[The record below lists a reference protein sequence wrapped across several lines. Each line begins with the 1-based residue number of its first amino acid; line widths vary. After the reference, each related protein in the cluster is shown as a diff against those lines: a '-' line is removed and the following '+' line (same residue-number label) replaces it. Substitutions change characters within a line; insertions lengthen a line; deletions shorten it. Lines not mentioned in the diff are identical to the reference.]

1 MRVQRTGSF
10 GGSIAAF
17 LLLTAPLGAQQG
29 TLTGRVTDVETGQPV
44 PTAQVQVLGGAQAT
58 GSLTDQS
65 GVYRIQLPAG
75 SYSIVVQ
82 EVGHRSARFDGI
94 SVRSG
99 QTTTYDVQLT
109 SMALLLDGLVVSSS
123 RGQAEK
129 QVDAPATTYIVGT
142 TELAERP
149 VTTMADHLRDAPGVD
164 IITEGI
170 QSTNVV
176 IRGFN
181 NIFSGSLHLLTD
193 HRLAGVPSL
202 RVNLM
207 HFIPANNLDVERMEV
222 VLGPGSALYGPNTAN
237 GVVHILTK
245 SPLTSQGTTVTVGG
259 GERSVF
265 DGAFRTAFLLGD
277 NLGFKLSGQYVQ
289 GDEWHYT
296 DPTEAAARA
305 SALADPAACVGAL
318 AIRGFDAATAQSSC
332 QRVGLRNFDLSR
344 YGFEARADYRLGDD
358 GSAVLTYGRTSD
370 TGIEL
375 TGLGAGQTDGWVY
388 EFYQAR
394 MSKGR
399 FFAQTY
405 LNASDA
411 GNTFL
416 LRDGVPLVDQSRLVV
431 GQVQHGLGLGG
442 GRQDFTYGVDYFHT
456 DPRTGGTIN
465 GSYENNDTMDEWGVY
480 LQSKTALSPKV
491 DFVVAGRMDSHSMLD
506 HNVYSPRAALVFK
519 PTEDQSLRFTYNRA
533 FSTPSSLNF
542 FLDISGGAAP
552 SPLGQLG
559 YRIRAFG
566 TGKDGYSF
574 RDADGSLKGMLSPF
588 NPGGAN
594 QILPTAAAANFWPA
608 AVQVA
613 AQSAAAAGTPLPASL
628 VQLLLGLSP
637 TPSDI
642 GIDIYDPNTGSVTP
656 EAQASIP
663 AVPGIR
669 ESHTETYEVGWTG
682 ILQNRVKITADA
694 YYEKKKDFVSPL
706 VLRTPLVTL
715 DGPQIGAFIT
725 VPIVTALTQQYIAA
739 GLPPDQAQQRA
750 QQDAATLV
758 PQLAGAVARV
768 PVGVVTS
775 PEVAAQGADM
785 IVTYVNVGDIDLWGA
800 DLALQA
806 FLTDQWTLNATYSH
820 VSDDYFQVANSS
832 PIALNAPKDKG
843 SIGLAYRNVVAGFN
857 ADARLRFTSSFPA
870 ESAGYVGTK
879 CIEVLPDNPF
889 QEDCVDSSTLVDV
902 NVGYQIPGTRAT
914 AQLAVTNLFDSPY
927 RSFVGVPNI
936 GRFAMLRLKYDLF

>member
-1 MRVQRTGSF
+1 M
-10 GGSIAAF
+10 
-17 LLLTAPLGAQQG
+17 
-29 TLTGRVTDVETGQPV
+29 
-44 PTAQVQVLGGAQAT
+44 
-58 GSLTDQS
+58 
-65 GVYRIQLPAG
+65 
-75 SYSIVVQ
+75 
-82 EVGHRSARFDGI
+82 
-94 SVRSG
+94 
-99 QTTTYDVQLT
+99 
-109 SMALLLDGLVVSSS
+109 
-123 RGQAEK
+123 
-129 QVDAPATTYIVGT
+129 
-142 TELAERP
+142 
-149 VTTMADHLRDAPGVD
+149 TTMADHLRDAPGVD
-164 IITEGI
+164 IISEGI

-277 NLGFKLSGQYVQ
+277 NLGLKLSGQYVR

-305 SALADPAACVGAL
+305 SALADPAACIGAL
-318 AIRGFDAATAQSSC
+318 GIRGFAPAAAQGYC

-344 YGFEARADYRLGDD
+344 YGFEARADYRLGDN

-394 MSKGR
+394 VAKGR

-411 GNTFL
+411 GDTFL

-431 GQVQHGLGLGG
+431 GQVQHGLALGG

-480 LQSKTALSPKV
+480 LQSKTALSPKL

-574 RDADGSLKGMLSPF
+574 RNADGSLKGILSPF

-594 QILPTAAAANFWPA
+594 QILPAGAAVNFWPA

-613 AQSAAAAGTPLPASL
+613 AQGAAAAGTPLPASL

-656 EAQASIP
+656 EAEASIP

-715 DGPQIGAFIT
+715 DGPQIGAYIT
-725 VPIVTALTQQYIAA
+725 VPIVTALTQQYIAG

-785 IVTYVNVGDIDLWGA
+785 IVTYVNVGDIDLWGT

-843 SIGLAYRNVVAGFN
+843 TIGLAYRNVVAGFN
-857 ADARLRFTSSFPA
+857 ADARVRFTSSFPA

-889 QEDCVDSSTLVDV
+889 QEDCVASSTLVDV

-936 GRFAMLRLKYDLF
+936 GRFAILRLKYDLY